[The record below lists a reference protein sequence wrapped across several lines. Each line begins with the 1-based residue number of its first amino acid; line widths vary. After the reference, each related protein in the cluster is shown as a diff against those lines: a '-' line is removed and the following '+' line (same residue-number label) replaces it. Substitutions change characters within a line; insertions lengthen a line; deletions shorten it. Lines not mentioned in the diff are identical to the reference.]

1 MAAPKGPTSRR
12 VHLGRVLTKMRE
24 DQGERREDV
33 AIALGFSPEKL
44 WRVEKGRT
52 GLPNPKD
59 LKALLAHYGQEDPE
73 VVESLLVI
81 HRESVQEGWWTPY
94 TPHLTKGMREYVGM
108 ESDAESVA
116 AWQPSLIFG
125 LFQTEKY
132 TRELLLS
139 AKAVDETT
147 TEFIDANVELRMERK
162 AIITRDEPRG
172 LWVIMAEDTLRSTIG
187 SRDVMDEQF
196 EEIKRLA
203 GLDHITVQILPAT
216 STGYRAS
223 QNFILLDMGEPLGRI
238 VQADQPGGQASITDK
253 KPEVGKYSR
262 RFDALRASALAPHET
277 PHFIDNVQRDLKRKS
292 ETS

>member
-1 MAAPKGPTSRR
+1 
-12 VHLGRVLTKMRE
+12 
-24 DQGERREDV
+24 
-33 AIALGFSPEKL
+33 
-44 WRVEKGRT
+44 
-52 GLPNPKD
+52 
-59 LKALLAHYGQEDPE
+59 
-73 VVESLLVI
+73 
-81 HRESVQEGWWTPY
+81 
-94 TPHLTKGMREYVGM
+94 M
-108 ESDAESVA
+108 ESDAESIA
-116 AWQPSLIFG
+116 AWQPSLVFG
-125 LFQTEKY
+125 LFQTASY

-162 AIITRDEPRG
+162 AIITKEEPRK

-187 SRDVMDEQF
+187 SREVMDEQF

-203 GLDHITVQILPAT
+203 HLDHITVQILPAT

-253 KPEVGKYSR
+253 KPDVGKYSR

-277 PHFIDNVQRDLKRKS
+277 PSFIDNVQRDLKRKK